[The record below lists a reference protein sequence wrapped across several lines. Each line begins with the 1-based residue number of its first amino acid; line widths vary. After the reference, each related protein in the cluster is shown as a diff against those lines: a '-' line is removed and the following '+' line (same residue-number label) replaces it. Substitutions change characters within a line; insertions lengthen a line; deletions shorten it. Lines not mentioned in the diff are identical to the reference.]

1 MVCFKNA
8 HLRLN
13 VKLQTSFGA
22 EKRIILEVFIN
33 SSANSEHLTSVAP
46 SINRAKS

>member
-13 VKLQTSFGA
+13 VKLQTGFGA
-22 EKRIILEVFIN
+22 EKRIILEVFY
-33 SSANSEHLTSVAP
+33 
-46 SINRAKS
+46 